1 MFDLIKEAEDLKAQG
16 RWQEAVQRY
25 HAAIAADTGAFKHI
39 YWFNL
44 GVLLSENNALADAE
58 NAYRSAIY
66 IKPDFVHAW
75 FNLGSAVERGG
86 RKPQAAIIWQSMLD
100 HPLVSRSKEV
110 DMYLMVLSA
119 QGRMHEE
126 MREYEKAEAFLLE
139 SLLTQAD
146 QPKVIQHW
154 VHLRQKQCKW
164 PVYDVPQGMDIGELM
179 KWSSPLSMLSASD
192 DPGMQ
197 LAAAMR
203 YVNEKVNMR
212 LPVLKRSKPMNHHKI
227 RIGFLS
233 SNFCLHAVSLLTV
246 ELLELID
253 RSEFEVYGFCW
264 SREDGTA
271 LRKRMLAAMD
281 HYVPIGSMSDEQ
293 AALKIHDSEIDV
305 LIDLQGITSGA
316 RPNILSYRPAPVQM
330 TYLGFP
336 GTTGHPCIDYVIAD
350 KYLIPAQYK
359 PFYTEKPF
367 YMPHVFQSSDRQRP
381 MGKTPQRSDYGL
393 PKDKFVYCTFNNNY
407 KFTPTMFTAWMQILK
422 KVPKSVLWL
431 LEDNEWSKKELIK
444 VAAQHGIKSDR
455 LIFTG
460 RVAPENYLAR
470 YVLADLFLDC
480 YPFNGGT
487 TVNDALWMRL
497 PVLTLSGKVFA
508 SRMAGSLLTAMNMPE
523 LITEK
528 LDDYVAKAV
537 YYGSKPGVYAA
548 MREKLGRQA
557 EESPLFD
564 MVGFVRGFEVQIKE
578 SGLQNSF
585 FRISV
590 KLESSNLGLQT
601 GI

>member
-1 MFDLIKEAEDLKAQG
+1 
-16 RWQEAVQRY
+16 
-25 HAAIAADTGAFKHI
+25 
-39 YWFNL
+39 
-44 GVLLSENNALADAE
+44 
-58 NAYRSAIY
+58 
-66 IKPDFVHAW
+66 
-75 FNLGSAVERGG
+75 
-86 RKPQAAIIWQSMLD
+86 
-100 HPLVSRSKEV
+100 
-110 DMYLMVLSA
+110 
-119 QGRMHEE
+119 

-233 SNFCLHAVSLLTV
+233 SDFCLHAVSLLTV

-316 RPNILSYRPAPVQM
+316 RPNILSYRPAPVQ
-330 TYLGFP
+330 
-336 GTTGHPCIDYVIAD
+336 
-350 KYLIPAQYK
+350 
-359 PFYTEKPF
+359 
-367 YMPHVFQSSDRQRP
+367 
-381 MGKTPQRSDYGL
+381 KT
-393 PKDKFVYCTFNNNY
+393 
-407 KFTPTMFTAWMQILK
+407 
-422 KVPKSVLWL
+422 
-431 LEDNEWSKKELIK
+431 
-444 VAAQHGIKSDR
+444 
-455 LIFTG
+455 
-460 RVAPENYLAR
+460 
-470 YVLADLFLDC
+470 
-480 YPFNGGT
+480 
-487 TVNDALWMRL
+487 
-497 PVLTLSGKVFA
+497 
-508 SRMAGSLLTAMNMPE
+508 
-523 LITEK
+523 
-528 LDDYVAKAV
+528 
-537 YYGSKPGVYAA
+537 
-548 MREKLGRQA
+548 
-557 EESPLFD
+557 
-564 MVGFVRGFEVQIKE
+564 
-578 SGLQNSF
+578 
-585 FRISV
+585 
-590 KLESSNLGLQT
+590 
-601 GI
+601 